1 MSLELMKARMNAIG
15 GPTNDDRIVKG
26 KLQSLRSAK
35 KNSYQAEWITFKD
48 EKWRC
53 LINPIKL
60 STDYD
65 QKEISIEFESGM
77 KPGEVFYWDRTQT
90 YWMVIDRRYT
100 EEAYFRGEIRRCD
113 YEIQAK
119 ENKYHIWLRGPVET
133 DLVWRQ
139 KHSIEYN
146 EMNYSL
152 MFYVIKNEETNEFF
166 KRHQI
171 LKFDNHNWR
180 VAAVDR
186 YTQPDIIEVYLE
198 EYFDNEMQDA
208 QTATEIIEPD
218 TTVPYIDGPLQV
230 YPYDT
235 DLSYSIQN
243 TDMSGTWSVSNGKA
257 KITAAAQTTCSIDIV
272 TGRSGDFV
280 IKYSDGDNV
289 IAELPIVI
297 KSL

>member
-60 STDYD
+60 STEYD

-133 DLVWRQ
+133 DLIWKQ
-139 KHSIEYN
+139 KHNIEYN

-171 LKFDNHNWR
+171 VKFDNHNWR
-180 VAAVDR
+180 VATVDR

-208 QTATEIIEPD
+208 QTEAEIIEPD

-235 DLSYSIQN
+235 NLSYSIQN
-243 TDMSGTWSVSNGKA
+243 TDITGTWLVSNSKA

-289 IAELPIVI
+289 VAELPIVI

>member
-1 MSLELMKARMNAIG
+1 MNAIG

-35 KNSYQAEWITFKD
+35 KNSYQAEWITFND

-60 STDYD
+60 STEYD

-113 YEIQAK
+113 YEIQVK
-119 ENKYHIWLRGPVET
+119 ENTYHIWLRGPVET
-133 DLVWRQ
+133 DLIWKQ

-152 MFYVIKNEETNEFF
+152 MFYVVKNEETNEFF

-171 LKFDNHNWR
+171 VKFDNHNWR

-218 TTVPYIDGPLQV
+218 TTVPYIDGQLQV

-235 DLSYSIQN
+235 NLSYSIQN
-243 TDMSGTWSVSNGKA
+243 TDIVGTWSVSNSKA
-257 KITAAAQTTCSIDIV
+257 KITAAAQTICSIDII
-272 TGRSGDFV
+272 TSRSGDFV

>member
-133 DLVWRQ
+133 DLIWKQ

-171 LKFDNHNWR
+171 VKFDNHNWR

-198 EYFDNEMQDA
+198 EYFDNEMQDV
-208 QTATEIIEPD
+208 QTETEIIEPD

-243 TDMSGTWSVSNGKA
+243 TDMAGTWSVSNSKA

-272 TGRSGDFV
+272 IGRSGDFV

>member
-113 YEIQAK
+113 YEIPVG

-133 DLVWRQ
+133 DLIWKQ

-171 LKFDNHNWR
+171 VKFDNHNWR
-180 VAAVDR
+180 VAAIDR

-208 QTATEIIEPD
+208 QTETEIIEPD

-243 TDMSGTWSVSNGKA
+243 TDMTGTWSVSNGKA
-257 KITAAAQTTCSIDIV
+257 KITAAAQTTCFIDIV

>member
-113 YEIQAK
+113 YEIQVE

-133 DLVWRQ
+133 DLIWKQ
-139 KHSIEYN
+139 KHNIEYN

-171 LKFDNHNWR
+171 VKFDNHNWR

-243 TDMSGTWSVSNGKA
+243 TDIMGTWSVSNSKA